1 MIRKMCSTI
10 ATVHPSPSSS
20 SYSIGDVRL
29 EEPSTPG
36 THGEHSKD
44 TKMSNNFKV
53 KRSASEPELHCLFPQ
68 KETNANAKRRSSHNP
83 KHYFGLTSS
92 YSSSSSESSIETSIS
107 SPSLDLDSSS
117 SSSISPPSTRNAQRR
132 RSSVQFGSLTIRS
145 YEVQLGDNPSCS
157 NGAPVSIGWRYNEL
171 NPIGIDA
178 YEEWMKDK
186 RRSRSQFHLPRF
198 ERESILREHGYSR
211 DQMKKATKEVAKIK
225 KQRRASLKTT
235 TMSRLQ
241 ERSLVNMKLMRRSSC

>member
-1 MIRKMCSTI
+1 MIRKMCSTT
-10 ATVHPSPSSS
+10 AVHPSSS
-20 SYSIGDVRL
+20 SSSFSIGDVRL

-36 THGEHSKD
+36 T
-44 TKMSNNFKV
+44 NNFKV
-53 KRSASEPELHCLFPQ
+53 KRSASESELHCLISQ
-68 KETNANAKRRSSHNP
+68 KETKANAKRRSSHNP
-83 KHYFGLTSS
+83 KHYFGLITSS
-92 YSSSSSESSIETSIS
+92 YNSSSSSSESSIETSTS
-107 SPSLDLDSSS
+107 SSSLDLDSSS

-171 NPIGIDA
+171 NPIGIDT

-186 RRSRSQFHLPRF
+186 RRSRSEFHLPRF
-198 ERESILREHGYSR
+198 QRESILSECGYSR

-241 ERSLVNMKLMRRSSC
+241 ERSFINMKLVRRSSC

>member
-10 ATVHPSPSSS
+10 ATVHPSSSSSSS

-29 EEPSTPG
+29 DEPSTPG

-44 TKMSNNFKV
+44 TKMTNNFKV

-92 YSSSSSESSIETSIS
+92 YSSSRESSIETSIS
-107 SPSLDLDSSS
+107 SSSLDLDSSS

-132 RSSVQFGSLTIRS
+132 RSSVQFGSLTTRS
-145 YEVQLGDNPSCS
+145 YEVQLGDNAVPTALLCPSAGDTTNS
-157 NGAPVSIGWRYNEL
+157 TPLASTRTRNG
-171 NPIGIDA
+171 
-178 YEEWMKDK
+178 
-186 RRSRSQFHLPRF
+186 
-198 ERESILREHGYSR
+198 
-211 DQMKKATKEVAKIK
+211 
-225 KQRRASLKTT
+225 
-235 TMSRLQ
+235 
-241 ERSLVNMKLMRRSSC
+241 

>member
-10 ATVHPSPSSS
+10 ATVHPSSSSS

-29 EEPSTPG
+29 DEPSTPG

-44 TKMSNNFKV
+44 TKMTNNFKV

-68 KETNANAKRRSSHNP
+68 KETNAYAKRRSSHNP

-92 YSSSSSESSIETSIS
+92 YSSSRESSIETSIS
-107 SPSLDLDSSS
+107 SSSLDLDSSS

-132 RSSVQFGSLTIRS
+132 RSSVQFGSLTTRS

-198 ERESILREHGYSR
+198 ERESILCDCGYSR
-211 DQMKKATKEVAKIK
+211 DQMKKATREVAKIK
-225 KQRRASLKTT
+225 KQRSPPLKTT

-241 ERSLVNMKLMRRSSC
+241 ERSFVNMKLMRRRS

>member
-1 MIRKMCSTI
+1 MVRKMCSTI
-10 ATVHPSPSSS
+10 ATVHPSSSSS

-29 EEPSTPG
+29 DEPSTPG

-44 TKMSNNFKV
+44 TKMTNNFKV

-83 KHYFGLTSS
+83 KHCFGPTSS
-92 YSSSSSESSIETSIS
+92 YSSSSESSIETSIS
-107 SPSLDLDSSS
+107 SSSLDLDSSS

-145 YEVQLGDNPSCS
+145 YEVQLGDSCS

-186 RRSRSQFHLPRF
+186 RRSRSQFHLPCF
-198 ERESILREHGYSR
+198 ERESILREYGYSR

-225 KQRRASLKTT
+225 KQRRASLQTT

-241 ERSLVNMKLMRRSSC
+241 ERSFVNMKLMRRSSC